1 MQKGAAMMRR
11 WHVAAMAVTA
21 VVGLVAGL
29 GASGQTVDEL
39 IASNLESKG
48 GLARMRAIQT
58 MKQTRRMNLQG
69 MESPVVVYAK
79 RPNMVRQEIA
89 AGGRT
94 VVMAYDGVTP
104 WIVNPLAGAPD
115 AVQVTG
121 PMADSIRQDSDFDGP
136 LVDYRDKGHTIEL
149 VGLETLGTAKVH
161 HLKVTTKKGLV
172 QHYYLDQ
179 KTALEVKIVM
189 EMEPTTMEQ
198 EFSDYRAVE
207 GIKIPFLVRT
217 FANGVKQGELR
228 LEKVEFN
235 LKMEDAIFR
244 MPKAK

>member
-1 MQKGAAMMRR
+1 MMRR
-11 WHVAAMAVTA
+11 WQVAAVVATA

-29 GASGQTVDEL
+29 RASDQTVDEL
-39 IASNLESKG
+39 IARNLESKG

-58 MKQTRRMNLQG
+58 MKQTRRMTLQG

-104 WIVNPLAGAPD
+104 WIVNPLTGSTDPI
-115 AVQVTG
+115 QVTG
-121 PMADSIRQDSDFDGP
+121 PQADSIQQDSDFDGP
-136 LVDYRDKGHTIEL
+136 LVDYREKGLSIEL
-149 VGLETLGTAKVH
+149 VGVETLGTAKVH
-161 HLKVTTKKGLV
+161 HLKVMTKKGLI
-172 QHYYLDQ
+172 QHYYLDE
-179 KTALEVKIVM
+179 KTALEVKVTM

-198 EFSDYRAVE
+198 EFSDYREVE
-207 GIKIPFLVRT
+207 GIKIPFVVRT
-217 FANGVKQGELR
+217 FMNGVKQGELR

-235 LKMEDAIFR
+235 LKLDDAMFK
-244 MPKAK
+244 MPKGK

>member
-1 MQKGAAMMRR
+1 MMRR
-11 WHVAAMAVTA
+11 WHMAAVAVTA

-29 GASGQTVDEL
+29 RASSQTVDEL
-39 IASNLESKG
+39 IARNLESKG

-104 WIVNPLAGAPD
+104 WIVNPHTGANAPI
-115 AVQVTG
+115 QVTG
-121 PMADSIRQDSDFDGP
+121 PQADAIRQDSDFDGP
-136 LVDYRDKGHTIEL
+136 LVDYREKGLTIEL
-149 VGLETLGTAKVH
+149 VGVETLGTAKAH

-172 QHYYLDQ
+172 QHYYLDET
-179 KTALEVKIVM
+179 TALEVKLVTETDTGTI
-189 EMEPTTMEQ
+189 EQ
-198 EFSDYRAVE
+198 ELSDYREVE
-207 GIKIPFLVRT
+207 GIKIPFVIRT
-217 FANGVKQGELR
+217 FANGVKQGETR

-235 LKMEDAIFR
+235 VKIDDAIFR
-244 MPKAK
+244 MPKGK